1 MILLPVFYSFSP
13 IACMNEWMM
22 WTRALSR
29 ETHFKF
35 RTAVRKIFDELADEI
50 REVEASGERPSDE
63 LQKKFGDYGL
73 LAANIGP
80 GKFLREFNIKL
91 PGGIAPEEYDYFH
104 EVL

>member
-1 MILLPVFYSFSP
+1 
-13 IACMNEWMM
+13 MNDEHV
-22 WTRALSR
+22 RFVNNDR

-104 EVL
+104 EVLL